1 MKCVIISKTTIYNTY
16 HINKSQ
22 EKAEF
27 TFEQLYSSCKTI
39 KKLSIFELRTN
50 HQGEPLHNVQC
61 EIQDLCKTYV
71 ILTITTIV
79 AKQTNSPFQFQKMIT
94 ILLNVYSLRRFGKH
108 WESLCEKK
116 FNNEDMFKVLSEM

>member
-1 MKCVIISKTTIYNTY
+1 MFLCVHLFGGDTFFKTKNLNMKFVIITKTTIDNTY

-27 TFEQLYSSCKTI
+27 TFEQLYSRCKTI

-61 EIQDLCKTYV
+61 EIQDLCKMYV

-79 AKQTNSPFQFQKMIT
+79 AKQTNG
-94 ILLNVYSLRRFGKH
+94 RF
-108 WESLCEKK
+108 
-116 FNNEDMFKVLSEM
+116 NFKR